1 MKKKNGFTLI
11 ELMAV
16 LSILA
21 ILLLILG
28 VTFIQS
34 QKLLNKISIQNNE
47 QDDVRNAI
55 LQIET
60 LANNAEEIIVS
71 NSVDYSLE
79 RKLLISIVK
88 NNIEY
93 KIIEKKAENSHQLII
108 TDSNES
114 EKTLLDNIDKD
125 QNTYDGFALNAEKDN
140 TNGDL
145 ITINFKNIRENM
157 DKNYSLNILK
167 NEDSIIS
174 VGKDDEDESNED
186 FLLNIIH
193 NVNIAGEVQIYNSNN
208 KYNVIEGSIGYLSIS
223 GHNQTTPPGTI
234 NSKLE
239 KIEFRGNRNV
249 IKNNITISS
258 YNNNLDKAITV
269 NMKNGEI
276 YRIYL
281 VDGDVNL
288 EPIHIIENSIIIATG
303 NIIINSDESYG
314 EDLKEFT
321 VKNSI
326 IWANGMEVENKN
338 VLRIQG
344 EFISEILNKETVDNI
359 KLKDKINNL
368 LSDAKIEVLE
378 ELEVRVFTEA
388 NWGNE
393 AQYRIEITN
402 NTKIDIKEWTITF
415 TLEDDKKILSVWDGW
430 ANLVSNVGK
439 NQLKSSDG
447 KAMSTGEW
455 VNELKIGQTQIVKGN
470 FTGGSDIGEVRINS
484 ITTSYK

>member
-186 FLLNIIH
+186 FL
-193 NVNIAGEVQIYNSNN
+193 
-208 KYNVIEGSIGYLSIS
+208 
-223 GHNQTTPPGTI
+223 
-234 NSKLE
+234 
-239 KIEFRGNRNV
+239 
-249 IKNNITISS
+249 
-258 YNNNLDKAITV
+258 
-269 NMKNGEI
+269 
-276 YRIYL
+276 
-281 VDGDVNL
+281 
-288 EPIHIIENSIIIATG
+288 
-303 NIIINSDESYG
+303 
-314 EDLKEFT
+314 
-321 VKNSI
+321 
-326 IWANGMEVENKN
+326 
-338 VLRIQG
+338 
-344 EFISEILNKETVDNI
+344 
-359 KLKDKINNL
+359 
-368 LSDAKIEVLE
+368 
-378 ELEVRVFTEA
+378 
-388 NWGNE
+388 
-393 AQYRIEITN
+393 
-402 NTKIDIKEWTITF
+402 
-415 TLEDDKKILSVWDGW
+415 
-430 ANLVSNVGK
+430 
-439 NQLKSSDG
+439 
-447 KAMSTGEW
+447 
-455 VNELKIGQTQIVKGN
+455 
-470 FTGGSDIGEVRINS
+470 
-484 ITTSYK
+484 